1 MVFFID
7 IWKQNSTQNKEA
19 IKVKHYVENECWI
32 NTLNDF
38 YGQDKNMKKMT
49 RESILK
55 LIDKTDEEFKN
66 HGASIEDMN
75 NVFKEYAIAAIIF
88 DIVRNLSFTFDPPKR
103 NHNIKTFYALI
114 KNDHIYI
121 H

>member
-1 MVFFID
+1 METELDPEYCTFE
-7 IWKQNSTQNKEA
+7 EA

-49 RESILK
+49 RESVLK

-75 NVFKEYAIAAIIF
+75 KEFKEYAITARIF
-88 DIVRNLSFTFDPPKR
+88 DIVGNLSFTFDPPKR
-103 NHNIKTFYALI
+103 NHHIKTFYALI

-121 H
+121 YIK